1 MAFIETAAESAVA
14 EHARPMYERQ
24 RAHYGYVPNYAKV
37 FCHRPE
43 VMERWAALLSAIKRP
58 MDKRRFELATFAAA
72 HTLRSTLC
80 TLAHGK
86 ALTEFFPAED
96 IRELA
101 AGGTPASLT
110 AAEVELVKFARQVAL
125 DASAVTAAD
134 VARLRSHGF
143 SEGEI
148 FDIVATAAGRAF
160 FTKVIESL
168 GVEADAPFLAMD
180 DALVEALAVGR
191 PIDFG
196 RRGTPARRSDIPAC
210 S

>member
-1 MAFIETAAESAVA
+1 MAFIETTAEEAVSAQ
-14 EHARPMYERQ
+14 ARPMYERQ

-43 VMERWAALLSAIKRP
+43 VMERWAALLAEIKRP

-72 HTLRSTLC
+72 HALRSTLC

-86 ALTEFFPAED
+86 VLTEFFPADEV
-96 IRELA
+96 RELA

-110 AAEVELVKFARQVAL
+110 PAEAELVKFARLVAI
-125 DASAVTAAD
+125 DASAVTVAD
-134 VARLRSHGF
+134 VARLRDHGF

-148 FDIVATAAGRAF
+148 FDIAAAAAGRAF

-168 GVEADAPFLAMD
+168 GVEADPAFLAID
-180 DALVEALAVGR
+180 DRLREALSVGR

-196 RRGTPARRSDIPAC
+196 SRSR